1 MKVTVNTNKTT
12 ITPESG
18 MPREL
23 VLGEQDIREHGFQV
37 VDYIV
42 EQIVP
47 TISGGEQV
55 TVMGD
60 SLEAG
65 MIARKLEDKIKRD
78 VSLSGNLGSTLST
91 IGTL

>member
-47 TISGGEQV
+47 TISGDEQV
-55 TVMGD
+55 TVIGD

-65 MIARKLEDKIKRD
+65 MIARKLEDKRKREITLS
-78 VSLSGNLGSTLST
+78 VSISTL
-91 IGTL
+91 